1 MRGRCAILK
10 GRPSCAARRG
20 HGRPFVNG
28 TLSRTMSKLDLRQV
42 ELRRLLSD
50 ARPTQVFE
58 DLLQRGLVACRQ
70 DFGSLLLEVF
80 PKIDSTVVAMLWR
93 WRRDGEW
100 HPALSDA
107 HVDSQVRRL
116 LAEAGYFDAVLQ
128 AVESEK
134 LGDS

>member
-1 MRGRCAILK
+1 MRDPEGRA
-10 GRPSCAARRG
+10 SCAACHG
-20 HGRPFVNG
+20 HSHPLVNG

-93 WRRDGEW
+93 WRRDGDW

-128 AVESEK
+128 AVGSEK
-134 LGDS
+134 MDGPN

>member
-1 MRGRCAILK
+1 
-10 GRPSCAARRG
+10 
-20 HGRPFVNG
+20 
-28 TLSRTMSKLDLRQV
+28 MSKLDLRQV

-58 DLLQRGLVACRQ
+58 DLLQRGLVARRQ

-80 PKIDSTVVAMLWR
+80 PNIDSTVVAMLWR

-116 LAEAGYFDAVLQ
+116 LVEAGYFDAVGRGVGGVGQ
-128 AVESEK
+128 
-134 LGDS
+134 DDR